1 MDCMFLP
8 RHALLRLGMSEE
20 TTISVWMLHGQGVC
34 CNAGLLDSNDR
45 GTYTV
50 TDRLYEA
57 EVCEMLD
64 DLDAYGA
71 ALAEGPASPIATNIK
86 LIKTCMQALPDL
98 LAGVPPASCLYLTS
112 RLPVQ
117 HYLQAEAGPSRWERA
132 LTPSITVCG
141 HLLQHCALG
150 EDALIV
156 ILWHCRESEDC
167 RCNVS

>member
-1 MDCMFLP
+1 MLVSSAAALQLSIPACMLGHACPMMDCMFLP

-20 TTISVWMLHGQGVC
+20 TTISVWMPHGQGAC
-34 CNAGLLDSNDR
+34 GNAGLLDSNDR

-86 LIKTCMQALPDL
+86 LIRTCMQALPDL
-98 LAGVPPASCLYLTS
+98 LAGVPPASCLYFTS

-117 HYLQAEAGPSRWERA
+117 QYLQAEADRSRWEK
-132 LTPSITVCG
+132 G
-141 HLLQHCALG
+141 F
-150 EDALIV
+150 DAFNY
-156 ILWHCRESEDC
+156 RM
-167 RCNVS
+167 